1 MRSSKEA
8 TCNTQSSVKS
18 GSPTRPKS
26 SAPKNETFTCWR
38 SESPYGARR
47 LQVLPLSCSSAD
59 CSTNGKAALIA
70 SRSSGLS
77 EKKSKSTEAR
87 CPSRRATAVPPYR
100 TKPRSAAGRS
110 AGHSRCCAGGN
121 ISMRGLKT
129 PLTQTSAQA
138 RPERDPR
145 WPGRGGNASKPRSAH
160 CTARLPRVSRP
171 RAARHHRLEQR
182 ASEHRR
188 SRPYSSPGQ
197 WPAQAWRQP
206 HLAFSTRRTCWQK
219 ASRLPDSQES
229 CDPPLNAL
237 LRFSTNSLYA
247 SAPKHLLKA
256 RRLYYLALEK
266 YWKKQF
272 LIWKRGVSSRSMIVL
287 KRRNHCETI
296 RSAECLSSRN
306 STHRGIE
313 PCV

>member
-129 PLTQTSAQA
+129 PHRQGRNAIHAGQA
-138 RPERDPR
+138 EAVMP
-145 WPGRGGNASKPRSAH
+145 
-160 CTARLPRVSRP
+160 V
-171 RAARHHRLEQR
+171 
-182 ASEHRR
+182 
-188 SRPYSSPGQ
+188 SPGALIELPGFRVFQ
-197 WPAQAWRQP
+197 DLAQRVITDLNSERLNIGVVAHIH
-206 HLAFSTRRTCWQK
+206 HLGNDPLRHG
-219 ASRLPDSQES
+219 DS
-229 CDPPLNAL
+229 
-237 LRFSTNSLYA
+237 
-247 SAPKHLLKA
+247 
-256 RRLYYLALEK
+256 
-266 YWKKQF
+266 
-272 LIWKRGVSSRSMIVL
+272 LIWRFPPDVLAGKRLQGFRIH
-287 KRRNHCETI
+287 RNHAI
-296 RSAECLSSRN
+296 LR
-306 STHRGIE
+306 STHFYDFQQIHYTPQRLSIY
-313 PCV
+313 

>member
-1 MRSSKEA
+1 MRRAAASPCERLTPALTIAATSRYSLASARWRITFTLVAMRSSKEA

-38 SESPYGARR
+38 SESPEGARR

-145 WPGRGGNASKPRSAH
+145 WPGRGGNAS
-160 CTARLPRVSRP
+160 
-171 RAARHHRLEQR
+171 
-182 ASEHRR
+182 
-188 SRPYSSPGQ
+188 SPGALIELPGFRVFQ
-197 WPAQAWRQP
+197 DLAQRVITDLNSERLNIGVVAHIH
-206 HLAFSTRRTCWQK
+206 HLGNDPLRHG
-219 ASRLPDSQES
+219 DS
-229 CDPPLNAL
+229 
-237 LRFSTNSLYA
+237 
-247 SAPKHLLKA
+247 
-256 RRLYYLALEK
+256 
-266 YWKKQF
+266 
-272 LIWKRGVSSRSMIVL
+272 LIWRFPPDVLAGKRLQGFRIH
-287 KRRNHCETI
+287 RNHAI
-296 RSAECLSSRN
+296 LR
-306 STHRGIE
+306 STHFYDFQQIHYTPQRLSIY
-313 PCV
+313 